1 MSQDI
6 LTNFINSPPI
16 INLTL
21 HSNAITPTSPKT
33 INTQSLPFF
42 DPSFFAHR
50 KAFDNFFLPSDTFLT
65 IPILLQA
72 QKDDPVL
79 STVYTWLKQKQRPH
93 SLTPIIKAN
102 SFLYTY
108 YKQFQHLYLDPN
120 SHLIQYYTP
129 NSRIFEEIFIE
140 TQPSINQTRICL
152 PFKLFY
158 AAFTKTHSH
167 GHSGEK
173 LSIKTFNQFY
183 FIPHLPLWF
192 SIFIHDCIDCQTNKH
207 FPIKPQNISPPLPFY
222 ENATHFNYRISM
234 DTKGPISPSS
244 QNNSYIFVII
254 DAFSH
259 FVVTNP
265 APNINSKYAIQTLLH
280 HWITKF
286 GPPQYLVT
294 DRGTEY
300 INQDMAHLCSLFH
313 INHSPRTPYSPWTN
327 GLVEVQ
333 NRNLGTHLRIFLQ
346 SPPTNWSFRTQMY
359 AYAHNTTPL
368 SQLKLS
374 PYQIVFHTH
383 PRIPLTFSLN
393 LPRDTQKNCIATY
406 CESLSPH
413 SHYSIQDLNPFFH
426 SLLDKPISSWL
437 LAAETAMLE
446 IYSTVHR
453 HINHKLNSQSSTF
466 ETTHLKQ
473 LPLNTFVIHT
483 NFKPV
488 NFSKKLKPL
497 RIGPYKILKHLSEV
511 TYELL
516 SQDGS
521 TFQTHRN
528 HILPYYPKEPIIFPY
543 IKHYH
548 STPSLINNPDTDSYQ
563 DTFSQFSSL
572 DLQHIFNSSQ
582 TPPSSTSKHFN
593 SFPPSIPNYQNLSHY
608 SSLQDHLDHI
618 PSSTTKPL
626 QSSSSQDNL
635 DNTIDSHDSDFEML
649 PNPIYY
655 SNSSTN
661 SFPQFF
667 PRVADSPDT
676 SSSSLLESP
685 NESTYQRAPHS
696 PYNLRS
702 LPPRHYNSS
711 KPNISFPP

>member
-1 MSQDI
+1 
-6 LTNFINSPPI
+6 
-16 INLTL
+16 
-21 HSNAITPTSPKT
+21 
-33 INTQSLPFF
+33 
-42 DPSFFAHR
+42 
-50 KAFDNFFLPSDTFLT
+50 
-65 IPILLQA
+65 
-72 QKDDPVL
+72 
-79 STVYTWLKQKQRPH
+79 
-93 SLTPIIKAN
+93 
-102 SFLYTY
+102 
-108 YKQFQHLYLDPN
+108 
-120 SHLIQYYTP
+120 
-129 NSRIFEEIFIE
+129 
-140 TQPSINQTRICL
+140 
-152 PFKLFY
+152 
-158 AAFTKTHSH
+158 
-167 GHSGEK
+167 
-173 LSIKTFNQFY
+173 
-183 FIPHLPLWF
+183 
-192 SIFIHDCIDCQTNKH
+192 
-207 FPIKPQNISPPLPFY
+207 
-222 ENATHFNYRISM
+222 M

-265 APNINSKYAIQTLLH
+265 APKINSKYAIQTLLH

-333 NRNLGTHLRIFLQ
+333 KRNLGTHLRIFLQ
-346 SPPTNWSFRTQMY
+346 NPPTNWSFQTQMY

-393 LPRDTQKNCIATY
+393 LPRDAQKNCIATY

-413 SHYSIQDLNPFFH
+413 SHYSTQDLNPFFH

-453 HINHKLNSQSSTF
+453 HINHKLNSQSSIF

-473 LPLNTFVIHT
+473 LPLNTFVIHA

-497 RIGPYKILKHLSEV
+497 RIGPYKILKQLSEV

-521 TFQTHRN
+521 TFQTHGN
-528 HILPYYPKEPIIFPY
+528 HNLPYYPKEPIIFPY

-572 DLQHIFNSSQ
+572 DLQHNSNSSQ
-582 TPPSSTSKHFN
+582 TPPSSKSKHFN

-618 PSSTTKPL
+618 PSYTTKPL
-626 QSSSSQDNL
+626 QSSSSQDNF

-649 PNPIYY
+649 PNPICY
-655 SNSSTN
+655 SNSSPN

-676 SSSSLLESP
+676 SSSSLLESL
-685 NESTYQRAPHS
+685 NEPTYQRAPHS

-702 LPPRHYNSS
+702 LPPRRYNSS